1 MLSPTRDLAR
11 VLVDLAMGDGKEVVA
26 GGVQVEGEGRTVR
39 NSDMR
44 KLAGLDKS
52 RVDTPEL

>member
-1 MLSPTRDLAR
+1 MLSPTKDLGR

-26 GGVQVEGEGRTVR
+26 GGKQVEGEGRTVR

-44 KLAGLDKS
+44 KLAGLDK
-52 RVDTPEL
+52 